1 MRLSKKALYSL
12 VLMGAVTLV
21 GCNDNGESS
30 AEDQTGNSNSEEEI
44 TLRVMTWNDNPEGN
58 RAEQEVFDAFTEEN
72 PHITIE
78 QVSATYGEYN
88 ERVLTM
94 AAGGNLP
101 DLIWVQPAGFATFVN
116 NGLIMDL
123 SEQVDNLD
131 LDELQPGVIELGQ
144 VDGTQYGMIRDRS
157 TVQMGYN
164 KDLFDEA
171 GIDYPEDDWTMEEFL
186 EIAQQLTVVEGD
198 RTTQFGIENFYLK
211 ELLTAY
217 GTNIL
222 DPETAEVTLDDPV
235 TIEAIEFSQA
245 LINEYNVQPTGAQ
258 QEGLSNL
265 FLSGVAAMRM
275 TGPWDWVEYETN
287 ADFDFD
293 VVPLPAGSD
302 QGNLSPA
309 AFLPISISENT
320 DYPEEAWELLE
331 FLTYGGGQD
340 IQAEITSAV
349 PVVNRATDD
358 VLSLAGAP
366 DNAVSLVNQLED
378 GSIVPNTPYH
388 PDVPEI
394 ENRVTSVVE
403 TLNLNNTPVEE
414 PIQTLADEIRSD
426 FDVE

>member
-1 MRLSKKALYSL
+1 MKFGKKALYSMAL
-12 VLMGAVTLV
+12 LGITVLA
-21 GCNDNGESS
+21 GCGGNESEGTAETTGNGE
-30 AEDQTGNSNSEEEI
+30 DPI
-44 TLRVMTWNDNPEGN
+44 TLKVMTWNNNPEGTKK
-58 RAEQEVFDAFTEEN
+58 EQEIFDAFTEEN
-72 PHITIE
+72 PHITVE
-78 QVSATYGEYN
+78 QVSATYEEYN

-101 DLIWVQPAGFATFVN
+101 DLIWTQPAGFATFVD
-116 NGLIMDL
+116 NGLLMDL
-123 SEQVDNLD
+123 TDQVNELD

-144 VDGTQYGMIRDRS
+144 VDGTQYGMIRDRA

-164 KDLFDEA
+164 KNLFDEA
-171 GIDYPEDDWTMEEFL
+171 GIDYPEDDWTMDEFL
-186 EIAQQLTVVEGD
+186 EIAQQLTIKEGD
-198 RTTQFGIENFYLK
+198 RTVQFGIENFYLK

-222 DPETAEVTLDDPV
+222 DPETAAVTLDDPQ
-235 TIEAIEFSQA
+235 TIEAIEFSQD

-287 ADFDFD
+287 ADFEFD

-302 QGNLSPA
+302 KGTQSPA
-309 AFLPISISENT
+309 AYLPISISADT
-320 DYPEEAWELLE
+320 DYPEEAWALLE

-340 IQAEITSAV
+340 IQAEIASAV
-349 PVVNRATDD
+349 PVVNRASED
-358 VLSLAGAP
+358 VLSFAGAP
-366 DNAVSLVNQLED
+366 ENAVSLVNQLED
-378 GSIVPNTPYH
+378 GSVVPNTPYH

-394 ENRVTSVVE
+394 ETRVTSLIE
-403 TLNLNNTPVEE
+403 SLNLNNTPVEGPVKE
-414 PIQTLADEIRSD
+414 LANEIRAD